1 MSGGLGKLR
10 GQYRAYDVLILS
22 SLIWFLGQFVRYSFP
37 PLFETF
43 QVTYGVSNTVLGL
56 LFSALLLAYGG
67 MQFPS
72 GVVAD
77 RVGRVTVISGGVLIL
92 SVAVLLLFSWQIFP
106 VLVVAV
112 VLIGV
117 GTGMHKTVAIALLS
131 IVYPDRT
138 GRALGVLDGIGQLG
152 GVVAPAVVSVVLAV
166 SVGWHSLYLVAGVF
180 GVVFAVLFYRSSGR
194 EYDNSTPESEDSAG
208 DSPSAK
214 QYLQPFRKLSF
225 VLLVL
230 GAMAFTFAWN
240 GLAAFFP
247 LFLISEQGMTSV
259 TAGLLYSLLFILSLV
274 QPVTG
279 SISDRV
285 GYLPVMIGTL
295 IVSLGSVLVILHP
308 LSTVMLVVVVFV
320 MGIGFHGFRPARE
333 AYLMAL
339 IPAEVSGGTLGIV
352 RTLMMIVGGSAP
364 AVVGFFSEVRDFT
377 FAFNVIAFDIVI
389 GIVILG
395 ALYVVVNQTGLGS
408 N

>member
-1 MSGGLGKLR
+1 MIRGIEKIR
-10 GQYRAYDVLILS
+10 GQFRAYDILILT
-22 SLIWFLGQFVRYSFP
+22 SLLWFLGQFVRYSFP

-77 RVGRVTVISGGVLIL
+77 RVGEATVISVGALIL

-106 VLVVAV
+106 ILVVAV
-112 VLIGV
+112 ILIGI

-166 SVGWHSLYLVAGVF
+166 SIGWYSLYLGAGIA
-180 GVVFAVLFYRSSGR
+180 GVVFAVLVYRSSGQER
-194 EYDNSTPESEDSAG
+194 GNSDSESGDQAQ
-208 DSPSAK
+208 DSPGAK
-214 QYLQPFRKLSF
+214 RYLRPFRKPSF

-247 LFLISEQGMTSV
+247 LFLISEQNMSSV
-259 TAGLLYSLLFILSLV
+259 TAGLLYSLLFIMSLV

-295 IVSLGSVLVILHP
+295 IVSLGSVLMLLQP
-308 LSTVMLVVVVFV
+308 LSRVLIVAVVFM

-339 IPAEVSGGTLGIV
+339 IPAGVSGGTLGIV
-352 RTLMMIVGGSAP
+352 RTLMMVVGGSAP
-364 AVVGFFSEVRDFT
+364 AVVGYFSEVQDFT
-377 FAFNVIAFDIVI
+377 VAFTVLAFDIAV
-389 GIVILG
+389 GILILG
-395 ALYVVVNQTGLGS
+395 VLFLVTNRSG
-408 N
+408 